1 MNNPMER
8 KFLSL
13 CVCICGCLRV
23 YACIYM
29 QALKARRQGQIPRAG
44 VRCKLYVRSAELELP
59 NTGIGST
66 HQLSTRAADTL
77 NP

>member
-13 CVCICGCLRV
+13 CVCIFMGVYVCMCVFTCRPSRPEDRV
-23 YACIYM
+23 RS
-29 QALKARRQGQIPRAG
+29 QELE
-44 VRCKLYVRSAELELP
+44 LYVSLELP

-66 HQLSTRAADTL
+66 LQLSTRAADTL